1 MPCWCPC
8 AVRPHDPVH
17 VKHVHALLLHGRTIQ
32 PVSADTTCHLTQLSL
47 QGTQVHLRPPQPL
60 THASLF
66 ATLKQ
71 FREQQ
76 HVRVDDED
84 LAHF

>member
-1 MPCWCPC
+1 MVDCEAAAAAAAMAAAHGGGGGGGGWLQGSQVH
-8 AVRPHDPVH
+8 VRP
-17 VKHVHALLLHGRTIQ
+17 A
-32 PVSADTTCHLTQLSL
+32 
-47 QGTQVHLRPPQPL
+47 QPL

-76 HVRVDDED
+76 QQARPEEEEF
-84 LAHF
+84 ARY